1 MIFWSI
7 RITLK
12 RGGGGGVGG
21 KILQVIIGHGIFRH
35 LFYDKFT
42 KGRKGEMFMT
52 IPFPVMASKLHFLA
66 AFFW

>member
-1 MIFWSI
+1 M
-7 RITLK
+7 
-12 RGGGGGVGG
+12 GG
-21 KILQVIIGHGIFRH
+21 KILQDIIGHGIFRH